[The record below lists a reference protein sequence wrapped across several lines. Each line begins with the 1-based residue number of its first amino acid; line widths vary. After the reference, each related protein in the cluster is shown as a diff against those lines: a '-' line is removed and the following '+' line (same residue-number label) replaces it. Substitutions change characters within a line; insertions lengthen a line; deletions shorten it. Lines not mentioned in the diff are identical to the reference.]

1 MPVWS
6 VVVYC
11 HSNSIKGA
19 PMPDVGN
26 KQLRSWMF
34 VPGNRDRFIQK
45 AKTSS
50 ADAILLDIEDGVLPA
65 EKPDA
70 RRMIAAALSQQD
82 AGPRR
87 YVRVN
92 ALSTPWFQP
101 DLEAVIVS
109 GIEGICLTKV
119 VKPQDIL
126 ETASLIEGLEKKRG
140 IEIGKV
146 RILAAIESAR
156 GLMNSLAIA
165 DAHPR
170 VIGLM
175 FGAEDY
181 ALDLGLGARREK
193 EAAELLFARSHVV
206 NAAAA
211 ANVLSIDGVF
221 PNLDDPEG
229 LVADVRQARRLGFTS
244 KSTFNPRQIDV
255 INQVF
260 SPQPDEIEYARKIAA
275 GFRAAEARGDASVAV
290 GGQLVDRPIVLRAL
304 RILEVIGE

>member
-1 MPVWS
+1 
-6 VVVYC
+6 
-11 HSNSIKGA
+11 
-19 PMPDVGN
+19 MPDVGK

-101 DLEAVIVS
+101 DLEAVIVP

-140 IEIGKV
+140 LEIGKV

-170 VIGLM
+170 VVGLM

-193 EAAELLFARSHVV
+193 EAAELLFARSYVV

-260 SPQPDEIEYARKIAA
+260 SPQPGEIEYARKIAA